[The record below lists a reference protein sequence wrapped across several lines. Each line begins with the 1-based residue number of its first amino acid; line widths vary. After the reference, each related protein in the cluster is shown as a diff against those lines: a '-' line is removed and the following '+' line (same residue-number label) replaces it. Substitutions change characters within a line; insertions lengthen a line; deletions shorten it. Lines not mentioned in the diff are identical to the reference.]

1 MDFTELLSSVNGDKW
16 LQMKQNAH
24 LSRTNLLLSR
34 RFIILSSMPQPP
46 RYALVAYI
54 RNSVGEF
61 VESLRRELHPDLPHL
76 ASHVTIL
83 PPRPILG
90 QEVDALEMLEEVC
103 GQTLP
108 FEITLGE
115 VETFV
120 PVTPTIFIRIAH
132 AAYRMRE
139 LHDKLNAGALAAP
152 EEWPYM
158 PHMTVVKMSTQE
170 QAAAAFL
177 TARERWAAFPGNR
190 RILLSE
196 LTFVR
201 EKEPN
206 CWVDLAG
213 IPLGRSLV
221 SPTAR

>member
-1 MDFTELLSSVNGDKW
+1 
-16 LQMKQNAH
+16 
-24 LSRTNLLLSR
+24 
-34 RFIILSSMPQPP
+34 MPQSP
-46 RYALVAYI
+46 RYALVAYV

-61 VESLRRELHPDLPHL
+61 VENLRRELHPELPHL

-83 PPRPILG
+83 PPRSIGDNELSAIEILEG
-90 QEVDALEMLEEVC
+90 VCALT
-103 GQTLP
+103 QP

-115 VETFV
+115 VETFI

-139 LHDKLNAGALAAP
+139 LHDKLNVGVLAGS

-158 PHMTVVKMSTQE
+158 PHMTIAKLSNAE
-170 QAAAAFL
+170 QAARAFI
-177 TARERWAAFPGNR
+177 TVRDRWAEFRGSR

-201 EKEPN
+201 EEKPN
-206 CWVDLAG
+206 QWVDLAG
-213 IPLGRSLV
+213 VPLGRSLV
-221 SPTAR
+221 SPSSR